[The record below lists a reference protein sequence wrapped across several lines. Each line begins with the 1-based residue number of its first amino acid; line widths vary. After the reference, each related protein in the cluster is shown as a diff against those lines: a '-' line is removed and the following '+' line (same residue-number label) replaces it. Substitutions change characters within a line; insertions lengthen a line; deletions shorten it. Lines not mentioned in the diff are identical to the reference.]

1 MAAPDGEPVR
11 DRHDHDR
18 GRREGRPAEEPRGH
32 LLNFPT
38 SNISSERVG
47 AVLRAD
53 EAAWTRSQQSSGT
66 VENDAKVS
74 CNLVFVEAMLRAKIE
89 LFGTF

>member
-1 MAAPDGEPVR
+1 M
-11 DRHDHDR
+11 
-18 GRREGRPAEEPRGH
+18 
-32 LLNFPT
+32 
-38 SNISSERVG
+38 
-47 AVLRAD
+47 LRAD

-66 VENDAKVS
+66 VENDAKVT

>member
-1 MAAPDGEPVR
+1 MGALATVAFW
-11 DRHDHDR
+11 H
-18 GRREGRPAEEPRGH
+18 
-32 LLNFPT
+32 LNFPT

-66 VENDAKVS
+66 VENDAKVT